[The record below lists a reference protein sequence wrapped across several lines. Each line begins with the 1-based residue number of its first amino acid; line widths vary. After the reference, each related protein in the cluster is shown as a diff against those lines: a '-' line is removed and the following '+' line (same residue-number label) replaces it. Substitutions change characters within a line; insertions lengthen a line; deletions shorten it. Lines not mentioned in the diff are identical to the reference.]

1 MMTPEEITE
10 IAAALVA
17 GMQKRGH
24 APCEALSILVV
35 AMQITFRCVAF
46 DENDTAQ
53 AIAMFEQICDQAK
66 ADIHATF
73 EQHSKDAE
81 NGALN

>member
-1 MMTPEEITE
+1 MKPEELAE

-24 APCEALSILVV
+24 EPCEVLSILVI
-35 AMQITFRCVAF
+35 AMQITFRCAAF
-46 DENDTAQ
+46 DKNDTTQ
-53 AIAMFEQICDQAK
+53 AIEMFDQICDQAK

-73 EQHSKDAE
+73 KQHSKDAE
-81 NGALN
+81 NGSLN